1 MIFCSPSCAFD
12 LHCWDD
18 YWGVKKD
25 WLKVLLVPF
34 FPLALMVFDEEI
46 SMSQLVIEVHC
57 MEQQVVESLQLE
69 NMVVLVIESFHE
81 QVVVVLLILI
91 AF

>member
-1 MIFCSPSCAFD
+1 
-12 LHCWDD
+12 
-18 YWGVKKD
+18 
-25 WLKVLLVPF
+25 
-34 FPLALMVFDEEI
+34 MVFDEEI